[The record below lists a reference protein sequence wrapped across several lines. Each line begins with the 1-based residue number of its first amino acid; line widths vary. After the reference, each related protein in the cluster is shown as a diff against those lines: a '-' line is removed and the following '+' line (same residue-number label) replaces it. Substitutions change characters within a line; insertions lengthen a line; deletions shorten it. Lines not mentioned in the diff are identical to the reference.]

1 MARSGDIVLRGN
13 GYQEGDN
20 LALREEGDNL
30 ALQVAFSLVHLT
42 GSQEIIFE
50 LIKLFGDKRVSIG
63 IVVHRPRK

>member
-13 GYQEGDN
+13 GYQE
-20 LALREEGDNL
+20 EGGNL

-50 LIKLFGDKRVSIG
+50 LIKPFGGKRVSVG
-63 IVVHRPRK
+63 IVHRPRK